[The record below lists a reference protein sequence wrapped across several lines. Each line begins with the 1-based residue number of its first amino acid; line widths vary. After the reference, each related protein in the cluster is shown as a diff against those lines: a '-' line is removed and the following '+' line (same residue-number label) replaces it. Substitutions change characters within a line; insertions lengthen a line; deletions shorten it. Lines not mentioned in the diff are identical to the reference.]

1 LKIISIDLLK
11 IISKR
16 AFKNFN
22 LLSDKSKVKSKDNY
36 YMRTDSQYINIPQL
50 SLNKIR
56 AYVELLKVRL
66 SLLVA
71 FSCAFGYSLATHGS
85 INWLT
90 LLMLTIGGF
99 LLSGASVCIN
109 QILEKDL
116 DRVMSRTQSRP
127 LPTNRVTVNETV
139 FYVAILLLFG
149 ITILWFYTNTLTV
162 LLSLISVILYSFVYT
177 PLKRVGP
184 IAVFV
189 GAIPGALPPL
199 LGWVAATNSIGYEA
213 LIIFGIQFIWQF
225 PHFWAIAWL
234 ADEDYKKAG
243 FKLLPSGGG
252 KDINT
257 AIQIMIY
264 TLFLIP
270 LGLLPAKFGITGLD
284 SAIVATV
291 CGVGFLAQTF
301 SLMKTGSRQS
311 ALRIMFGSFLY
322 LPIVQIAYLI
332 DRI

>member
-1 LKIISIDLLK
+1 MNSSTSTISVITMTLIKL
-11 IISKR
+11 R
-16 AFKNFN
+16 AF
-22 LLSDKSKVKSKDNY
+22 
-36 YMRTDSQYINIPQL
+36 T
-50 SLNKIR
+50 
-56 AYVELLKVRL
+56 ELLKPRL

-71 FSCAFGYSLATHGS
+71 FSCAFGYGLASHGN
-85 INWLT
+85 INWTTLFILT
-90 LLMLTIGGF
+90 FSGF
-99 LLSGASVCIN
+99 LLSGASVTIN
-109 QILEKDL
+109 QIIEKDL
-116 DRVMSRTQSRP
+116 DRLMKRTLNRP
-127 LPTNRVTVNETV
+127 LPTGRITVNEATA
-139 FYVAILLLFG
+139 FAILCLLVSLVL
-149 ITILWFYTNTLTV
+149 LWVFTNPLTV
-162 LLSLISVILYSFVYT
+162 ALSFVSMVLYSFVYT

-199 LGWVAATNSIGYEA
+199 LGWVAATGAISYEA

-225 PHFWAIAWL
+225 PHFWAIAWVS
-234 ADEDYKKAG
+234 DDDYKKAG

-252 KDINT
+252 KDHNT
-257 AIQIMIY
+257 SIQITIY

-291 CGVGFLAQTF
+291 CGIAFLAQTL

-322 LPIVQIAYLI
+322 LPIVQIAYLLDKI
-332 DRI
+332 